1 MPPASRSLLC
11 MAGSTAH
18 SVQARRRRKPLSGQL
33 TANIRLPF
41 GTPSCL
47 VIRLPSSLGGLFYFG
62 KSQSHREARDEAR
75 RRKPAGIGA
84 YGRNAARWRRGS
96 PSTHHCP
103 LPLIQARNATGNYAI
118 YQYREMERRGE
129 LDHQRVSLQ
138 DEEEA
143 LLERLDAIRA
153 RRSA

>member
-1 MPPASRSLLC
+1 MKHGDENQRELGLMGGMQRGGVVDLPAHIIAHCRSFKHAMWEAVLASPYDVEQVASLI
-11 MAGSTAH
+11 GYKNH
-18 SVQARRRRKPLSGQL
+18 
-33 TANIRLPF
+33 
-41 GTPSCL
+41 
-47 VIRLPSSLGGLFYFG
+47 SSLSRIMNVKNQDG
-62 KSQSHREARDEAR
+62 KGARFLPD
-75 RRKPAGIGA
+75 
-84 YGRNAARWRRGS
+84 NRWMDF
-96 PSTHHCP
+96 C
-103 LPLIQARNATGNYAI
+103 NATGNYAI